1 MLYFFRKR
9 NLGRSIVIKR
19 KIQAELA
26 LLSKEYKVITITG
39 PRQSGKTTLAKMQF
53 PDYDYVNL
61 EDPEIRMLAERDG
74 REFLHR
80 HPAPLIIDEIQRLP
94 MLLSYVQVEC
104 DKSNGKGQYILT
116 GSHQPAL
123 RAEVSQSLAGR
134 TAVLQLLPLSI
145 AELRESGVELDRD
158 EYLFRGFM
166 PRLYEEEIDVTRFYR
181 NYYLTY
187 VERDARQLINLQKF
201 SAFETFLKLLAG
213 RVGQLVNLQSLSNDV
228 GVSATTLA
236 EWLSV
241 LEASYIIFRLPPYFE
256 NFGKRLTKSAKLYFT
271 EVGLAAYLLS
281 LENPEMAARDP
292 LMGNLFENMVVME
305 ALKARWNAGKD
316 AGLYFFRDSN
326 GMEIDLLQ
334 AAGRRV
340 YPFEIKA
347 ARTYSKDFARSIG
360 KFSHLN
366 DKTGDGCVIYA
377 GETEQNVDG
386 VSLLNFRS
394 TAEYI
399 H

>member
-1 MLYFFRKR
+1 M
-9 NLGRSIVIKR
+9 IKR
-19 KIQAELA
+19 KIQIELE
-26 LLSKEYKVITITG
+26 LLAREYKVVTITG

-61 EDPEIRMLAERDG
+61 EDPETRTLAEQDA

-94 MLLSYVQVEC
+94 LLLSYIQVEC
-104 DKSNGKGQYILT
+104 DRSDKKGQYILT

-123 RAEVSQSLAGR
+123 KAGISQSLAGR
-134 TAVLQLLPLSI
+134 TAILQLLPLSI
-145 AELRESGVELDRD
+145 AELREAGIVLDRD
-158 EYLFRGFM
+158 EYLFKGFM
-166 PRLYEEEIDVTRFYR
+166 PQLYEEKIDVTRFYR
-181 NYYLTY
+181 NYYMTY

-201 SAFETFLKLLAG
+201 AAFETFLKLLAG

-228 GVSATTLA
+228 GVSTTTIS

-241 LEASYIIFRLPPYFE
+241 LEASYIIFRLPPYYE

-281 LENPEMAARDP
+281 LESPEMTARDP

-316 AGLYFFRDSN
+316 ASLYFFRDSN
-326 GMEIDLLQ
+326 GLEIDLLQ
-334 AAGRRV
+334 AAGRKL

-347 ARTYSKDFARSIG
+347 ARTYNKDFARGIG
-360 KFSHLN
+360 KFRVLN
-366 DKTGDGCVIYA
+366 DKTADGCIIYA
-377 GETEQNVDG
+377 GKTEQTVDH
-386 VSLLNFRS
+386 VALANFVS
-394 TAEYI
+394 TAEHI
-399 H
+399 R